1 MEPGGWGGGGGGAF
15 VRPRREVSS
24 LFPSRRV
31 LDQLVDSSRLSERA
45 LFRRA
50 AQLTIYQW
58 TKISEMAG
66 TLGEAREREGGTR
79 RVDGK
84 G

>member
-1 MEPGGWGGGGGGAF
+1 
-15 VRPRREVSS
+15 VSS

-31 LDQLVDSSRLSERA
+31 LDQLADSSRLSERA

-58 TKISEMAG
+58 TKISEIAG
-66 TLGEAREREGGTR
+66 TLGEAREREREREGGR
-79 RVDGK
+79 NEEGR
-84 G
+84 